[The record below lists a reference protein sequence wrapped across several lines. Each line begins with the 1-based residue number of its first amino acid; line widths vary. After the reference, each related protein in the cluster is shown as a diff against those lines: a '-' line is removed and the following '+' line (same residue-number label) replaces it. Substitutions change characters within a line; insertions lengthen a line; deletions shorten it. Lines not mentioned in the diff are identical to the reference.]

1 MVQLEAEGKWVERE
15 WGQHAAKA
23 HMVEL
28 NLDHCSKDKPL
39 NGSFCT
45 HTHLND
51 LLNINRN
58 CVCIKTICAQV
69 YTVLPPQKKKKKKN
83 PHTCTHKQL

>member
-28 NLDHCSKDKPL
+28 NLDHCSKDLASVWGVISTRYQTFKW
-39 NGSFCT
+39 
-45 HTHLND
+45 
-51 LLNINRN
+51 
-58 CVCIKTICAQV
+58 
-69 YTVLPPQKKKKKKN
+69 
-83 PHTCTHKQL
+83 